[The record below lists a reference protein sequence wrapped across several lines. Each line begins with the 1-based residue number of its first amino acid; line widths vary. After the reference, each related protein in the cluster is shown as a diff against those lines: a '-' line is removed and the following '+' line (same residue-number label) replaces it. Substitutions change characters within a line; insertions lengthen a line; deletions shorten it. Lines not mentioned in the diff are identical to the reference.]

1 LGCRR
6 DRPNS
11 DNTIITVADPQLR
24 GMSLDIAAG
33 FQRLAQQGA
42 LLLGNKN
49 SNERY
54 QVGIPLLDLGG
65 EPVVIN
71 SI

>member
-11 DNTIITVADPQLR
+11 GNTIITVADPQLR

-42 LLLGNKN
+42 LLLGNKIQMN
-49 SNERY
+49 ATRSVSICLILAANR
-54 QVGIPLLDLGG
+54 LL
-65 EPVVIN
+65 
-71 SI
+71 

>member
-1 LGCRR
+1 
-6 DRPNS
+6 
-11 DNTIITVADPQLR
+11 
-24 GMSLDIAAG
+24 MSLDIAAG

-54 QVGIPLLDLGG
+54 QVGIPLLHLGG